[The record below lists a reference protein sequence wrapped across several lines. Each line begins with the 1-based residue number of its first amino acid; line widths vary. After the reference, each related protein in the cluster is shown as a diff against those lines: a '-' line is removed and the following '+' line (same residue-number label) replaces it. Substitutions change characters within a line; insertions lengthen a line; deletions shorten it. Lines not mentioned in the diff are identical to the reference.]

1 MWGKWNVYKKRTIPS
16 TKIRPKITR
25 PYFESTVSISTLARK
40 SFYHHFSAEQSRR
53 KEYSSYVKHYKS
65 LEDLREI
72 EFYSRYPLNE
82 KVKVPPAFQNTTD
95 LPQREIAIRTLPN
108 VPCKDRRMVT
118 FIKTGRGNMKQ
129 RELIREL
136 VNTLGKGIQPYFVI
150 GLGSDDIQDE
160 IDKHG
165 DLIEGDFL
173 DTYENL
179 PLKTM
184 LGYQFAV
191 HNCANVDLFFYQ
203 DDDIFMR
210 FDEFLEK
217 NITPSRDVKSPFMI
231 CPMGGSA
238 PMNPTTR
245 TNYFRKHYSPI
256 DLLPPNY
263 RIVPYCNGPCVLL
276 TSSGTIQ

>member
-40 SFYHHFSAEQSRR
+40 SFYQHFSAEQSRR
-53 KEYSSYVKHYKS
+53 KEYSSYIKHYKS

-72 EFYSRYPLNE
+72 EFYSKYPLNE

-108 VPCKDRRMVT
+108 VPCKDHRMAT

-160 IDKHG
+160 IDTHG

-210 FDEFLEK
+210 FDEFFKVIYE
-217 NITPSRDVKSPFMI
+217 I
-231 CPMGGSA
+231 
-238 PMNPTTR
+238 
-245 TNYFRKHYSPI
+245 
-256 DLLPPNY
+256 
-263 RIVPYCNGPCVLL
+263 
-276 TSSGTIQ
+276 